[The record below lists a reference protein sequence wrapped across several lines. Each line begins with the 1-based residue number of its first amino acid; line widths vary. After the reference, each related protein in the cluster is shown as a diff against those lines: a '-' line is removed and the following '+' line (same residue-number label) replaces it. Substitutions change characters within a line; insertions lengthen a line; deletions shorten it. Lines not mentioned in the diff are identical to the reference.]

1 MTILACLEWLLEN
14 LPLIDRL
21 AAASTLSKEEE
32 GSALLNEMP
41 EKMDYRLKIPLLYR
55 QFKLEQDSPSRPPC
69 ERGEGHRAAVAGG
82 FLHRSSVLRQISGR
96 WRFPATNPTTTGLR
110 PAVPLPFTREAR
122 GLCSS
127 VR

>member
-41 EKMDYRLKIPLLYR
+41 EKMDYRLDLLR
-55 QFKLEQDSPSRPPC
+55 
-69 ERGEGHRAAVAGG
+69 
-82 FLHRSSVLRQISGR
+82 
-96 WRFPATNPTTTGLR
+96 N
-110 PAVPLPFTREAR
+110 
-122 GLCSS
+122 
-127 VR
+127 

>member
-21 AAASTLSKEEE
+21 AAASTLSKEE

-55 QFKLEQDSPSRPPC
+55 QFKLEQDSPSRPP
-69 ERGEGHRAAVAGG
+69 
-82 FLHRSSVLRQISGR
+82 L
-96 WRFPATNPTTTGLR
+96 
-110 PAVPLPFTREAR
+110 
-122 GLCSS
+122 
-127 VR
+127 

>member
-55 QFKLEQDSPSRPPC
+55 QFKLEQDSPSRPP
-69 ERGEGHRAAVAGG
+69 
-82 FLHRSSVLRQISGR
+82 L
-96 WRFPATNPTTTGLR
+96 
-110 PAVPLPFTREAR
+110 
-122 GLCSS
+122 
-127 VR
+127 